1 MGPTQAQTPFPPPAL
16 LNAPTIDAAAGIL
29 GVGRPEYSTHLLLD
43 VPDISLPGTVTAK
56 LRSELPGT
64 LYIVLVRA
72 KATLREAAPAQPGGR
87 TQNQPA
93 KAVAGAKAGVVPT
106 ARSAAPAM
114 PSVYIAAKR
123 FEPGETPEIKASF
136 ELGAADAVTMF
147 AYAQGRWFVTGREIK
162 LARPPSALP

>member
-1 MGPTQAQTPFPPPAL
+1 MGTVQAQTPFPPPAL

-72 KATLREAAPAQPGGR
+72 KATLREAAPAQNGGGK
-87 TQNQPA
+87 QNQA
-93 KAVAGAKAGVVPT
+93 TKALAAVKAGAGPT
-106 ARSAAPAM
+106 ARPAAPAT

-123 FEPGETPEIKASF
+123 FEPGEAPELKATF

-162 LARPPSALP
+162 LARPPSLQP

>member
-1 MGPTQAQTPFPPPAL
+1 MGPAQAQTPFPPPAL

-43 VPDISLPGTVTAK
+43 VPEISLPGTVTAR

-72 KATLREAAPAQPGGR
+72 KAALREPIPAQPDGKSKKPVK
-87 TQNQPA
+87 PA
-93 KAVAGAKAGVVPT
+93 TGTKALPGQGLA
-106 ARSAAPAM
+106 AAPPAQ
-114 PSVYIAAKR
+114 PSVFVAAKR
-123 FEPGETPEIKASF
+123 FEPGDAPELKASF
-136 ELGAADAVTMF
+136 ELVAADAVTMF

-162 LARPPSALP
+162 LARPPSAQP